1 MQNFV
6 HGANV
11 AIAHLQQEAALLS
24 SDDVAKLPS
33 AGRPF
38 VVTDPN
44 PPITY
49 GDMYTAISTLSIHG
63 FRADPVPPM
72 VILLVSHL
80 IEWLNL
86 LPYRAP
92 WLAKIIPEIKGDAK
106 RLQPALFS
114 ICTHLVASD
123 AAARKPIAQG
133 GIGYEGVLTT
143 MEGMAMEV
151 LDWNREHGA
160 GESSQGAMP
169 KAKDR
174 KRYTTSNAWSDQLR
188 DPMNL
193 GTPVAA

>member
-1 MQNFV
+1 M
-6 HGANV
+6 
-11 AIAHLQQEAALLS
+11 AIAHLDQEAALLS
-24 SDDVAKLPS
+24 ADHVNHLPC

-63 FRADPVPPM
+63 FRAEPVSP
-72 VILLVSHL
+72 VLILLASHA

-86 LPYRAP
+86 LPHRVP
-92 WLAKIIPEIKGDAK
+92 WLARFIPEIKGDAK

-123 AAARKPIAQG
+123 AEARKPVSKG

-143 MEGMAMEV
+143 MQGMALEV
-151 LDWNREHGA
+151 LEWNTEHVGV
-160 GESSQGAMP
+160 ESARTLTPTTKG
-169 KAKDR
+169 R
-174 KRYTTSNAWSDQLR
+174 KHYTTSNEWSDQLR
-188 DPMNL
+188 DALRL
-193 GTPVAA
+193 GSPIVA